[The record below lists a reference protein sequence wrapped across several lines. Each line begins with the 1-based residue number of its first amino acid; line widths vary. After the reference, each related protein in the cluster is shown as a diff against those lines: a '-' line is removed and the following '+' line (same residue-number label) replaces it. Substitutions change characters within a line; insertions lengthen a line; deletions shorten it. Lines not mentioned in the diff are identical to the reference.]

1 MSTTT
6 KSGGIFTFDHD
17 YKKLSKAIGV
27 EEGYLDDLGTQVAD
41 LLKGVIFDDD
51 HKELRDSGA
60 QSKLVEICANEFS
73 YSQLVVLASFYLQDK
88 IEGFS
93 KHLDKRVEKMKASVK
108 SISLDSDDLPD
119 DIKEMLENLSKENE
133 GGAAIDGNN
142 IPPALKDFL
151 TRMAEEQR
159 RQEGDGDDD

>member
-1 MSTTT
+1 MSTIT

-27 EEGYLDDLGTQVAD
+27 EEGYLDDLGEQVAA
-41 LLKGVIFDDD
+41 LLKSVIFDDD
-51 HKELRDSGA
+51 HKSLRDSGS
-60 QSKLVEICANEFS
+60 QSQLVEICANEFS
-73 YSQLVVLASFYLQDK
+73 YSQLVLLASFYLQDK
-88 IEGFS
+88 IEGFA
-93 KHLDKRVEKMKASVK
+93 KHLDKRVEKMKT
-108 SISLDSDDLPD
+108 SIRSIALDADDLPD

-133 GGAAIDGNN
+133 GGAAIDGNT

>member
-1 MSTTT
+1 MNSTTKT
-6 KSGGIFTFDHD
+6 GGIFTFDHD
-17 YKKLSKAIGV
+17 YKKLHKAIGV
-27 EEGYLDDLGTQVAD
+27 EEGYLDDLGTQVSD
-41 LLKGVIFDDD
+41 LLRGVIFDDD
-51 HKELRDSGA
+51 HKDLRDSGS
-60 QSKLVEICANEFS
+60 QSQLVEICANEFS

-88 IEGFS
+88 IEGFA
-93 KHLDKRVEKMKASVK
+93 KHLDKRVNKMKASIR
-108 SISLDSDDLPD
+108 SIALDSDDLPD

-133 GGAAIDGNN
+133 SGAAIDGDT

>member
-6 KSGGIFTFDHD
+6 TTGGIFTFDHD

-41 LLKGVIFDDD
+41 LLKGIIFDDD

-60 QSKLVEICANEFS
+60 QSKLVEMCANEFS

-88 IEGFS
+88 IEGFA

-108 SISLDSDDLPD
+108 SIALDADDLPD

-133 GGAAIDGNN
+133 GGAAIDGNT

-151 TRMAEEQR
+151 TKMAEEQR